1 MALQVS
7 GKTALVT
14 GGGSGICL
22 EFTKLLLA
30 NNCNVLIADLQLT
43 PEAEALISPKPA
55 PTNGNGNGNGHSNGN
70 GYSVTGNGKAR
81 AVFQKTD
88 VTDWT
93 QLEQAF
99 ERALSEFGSLE
110 LVCPGAGIFE
120 PSWSNFWHPK
130 TGVDT
135 TSTNTYKTI
144 EINLTHPIRCTQ
156 LALDIF
162 KRQQSASTTASTSTA
177 PQVSISSPRY
187 TILNIASIA
196 AQLPLLPVPLYAAS
210 KAGIA
215 SFVRSLGPL
224 EAQSNIRVVAVA
236 PAIVNTPIWS
246 ERRDWV
252 DEKVDAWISPSR
264 IAEVMLGVVQGE
276 EFVGGTV
283 LEVGLES
290 ERFVEGLND
299 PGPDMGKKGYSV
311 GGIGEGFV
319 GAFGLLEKNFGK

>member
-30 NNCNVLIADLQLT
+30 NNCNVLIADLQLL
-43 PEAEALISPKPA
+43 PEAEALISPSS
-55 PTNGNGNGNGHSNGN
+55 GSSNGA
-70 GYSVTGNGKAR
+70 TR

-88 VTDWT
+88 VTDWA
-93 QLEQAF
+93 QLEKAF
-99 ERALSEFGSLE
+99 ERVVSEFGGLD

-130 TGVDT
+130 TGHDT
-135 TSTNTYKTI
+135 TATNTYKTL

-162 KRQQSASTTASTSTA
+162 KRQQSSS
-177 PQVSISSPRY
+177 SSPPSTRF
-187 TILNIASIA
+187 TILHIASIA
-196 AQLPLLPVPLYAAS
+196 AQLPLLPAPLYAAS
-210 KAGIA
+210 KAGLA

-224 EAQSNIRVVAVA
+224 EQQCNIRVAAVA
-236 PAIVNTPIWS
+236 PALVNTPIWY
-246 ERRDWV
+246 ERRKWV
-252 DEKVDAWISPSR
+252 DEKVDSWISPAR

-290 ERFVEGLND
+290 VRKVEGLND
-299 PGPDMGKKGYSV
+299 PGPDMSKRGYKVS
-311 GGIGEGFV
+311 GAGEGVV
-319 GAFGLLEKNFGK
+319 GTFELLEKNFGN